1 MGPRPTNRI
10 ILATI
15 PANPN
20 RSVRSN
26 HAATN
31 HPSEPLKLRSGP
43 ANACICRGLWWM
55 GWIEELPGVNCP
67 GATGEELLAN
77 LREALAEALE
87 INRNDARRA
96 AGQDVEEV
104 LIQP

>member
-20 RSVRSN
+20 RAVRSN

-43 ANACICRGLWWM
+43 ANACICQGPWWI
-55 GWIEELPGVNCP
+55 GWIKELPGANCQV
-67 GATGEELLAN
+67 ATREELLAN
-77 LREALAEALE
+77 LREALAESLK
-87 INRNDARRA
+87 INREDTRRA
-96 AGQDVEEV
+96 AGQDVLEV
-104 LIQP
+104 LI